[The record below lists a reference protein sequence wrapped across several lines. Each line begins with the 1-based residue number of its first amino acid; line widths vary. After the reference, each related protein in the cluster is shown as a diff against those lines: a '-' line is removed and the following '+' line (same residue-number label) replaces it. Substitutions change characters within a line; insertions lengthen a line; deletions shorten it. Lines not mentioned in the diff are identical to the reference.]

1 MPEKDDDKPERD
13 DMIKELLGLGLSTE
27 KATAIAKNVVLYD
40 WLVFQAV
47 VNLLRRAWDPEE
59 SAEAVVK
66 LVEMLHPRAR
76 ASE

>member
-1 MPEKDDDKPERD
+1 MTEKDDDKRRD

-40 WLVFQAV
+40 WLVFRTV
-47 VNLLRRAWDPEE
+47 VNLLGRAWDPED

-76 ASE
+76 ASD